1 MIRRISVDTIL
12 GVKAGKETAIPLQEQ
27 RQMANGVAA
36 EVMAC
41 RDILYTVPEAAKLLR
56 VNKNMV
62 YDLIRCGYLRS
73 IELGSRKVSRKAL
86 QEFVEQFEG
95 KTVELPGVRSE

>member
-1 MIRRISVDTIL
+1 MTV
-12 GVKAGKETAIPLQEQ
+12 QEQ
-27 RQMANGVAA
+27 RQMASEATA
-36 EVMAC
+36 EIMAC

-73 IELGSRKVSRKAL
+73 IKLGSRKVSRNAL
-86 QEFVEQFEG
+86 LEFVEQFEG
-95 KTVELPGVRSE
+95 KIVELPGVQSK

>member
-1 MIRRISVDTIL
+1 MSL
-12 GVKAGKETAIPLQEQ
+12 AEQ
-27 RQMANGVAA
+27 RQKANETAM
-36 EVMAC
+36 EILAC

-73 IELGSRKVSRKAL
+73 IKLGSRKVSRQAL
-86 QEFVEQFEG
+86 LDFVAQFEG
-95 KTVELPGVRSE
+95 QTGEFPGVHSE